1 MNIMTA
7 MLRGL
12 PLLVVLMLAYFA
24 SGVEGI
30 QSASSISN
38 SISKHNVY
46 SPIGA
51 SSMIFRLRAG
61 EAITIGKRKKQKA
74 TFIYMIRAFFRYSQC
89 CLPDTSY
96 QSCAWRKLRCCH

>member
-30 QSASSISN
+30 QSSN
-38 SISKHNVY
+38 SILNARSKHSVY
-46 SPIGA
+46 SPIGS

-74 TFIYMIRAFFRYSQC
+74 TFIYMIRAFFR
-89 CLPDTSY
+89 
-96 QSCAWRKLRCCH
+96 